1 MLFLEPQLLSKM
13 CPMLQAPLS
22 DKTDT
27 RFRRVVAFEP
37 AWTQEGKAR
46 AAVFVDYRDG
56 KGAGE
61 GTYWIP
67 VALSGSFRRRTKQAE
82 MIASAVAQGIAEQ
95 YALERGIDPKV
106 SWGIEKNF

>member
-13 CPMLQAPLS
+13 CSMLQRPLS
-22 DKTDT
+22 DKIDT

-46 AAVFVDYRDG
+46 ATVFVDYRDG
-56 KGAGE
+56 KGEGE

-82 MIASAVAQGIAEQ
+82 RIARVVAQGIAEQ
-95 YALERGIDPKV
+95 YALERGIDPKAA
-106 SWGIEKNF
+106 WGIGKSS